1 MSDKEKLSG
10 LDQFSALVRH
20 SSKSSRGGDAAPIGR
35 CVRNDVVTDAL
46 IERVEAMDRAGE
58 RLVGLGADL
67 PGEAAI
73 ARVERN
79 RAARLRFA
87 ATEADRA
94 ERLKG
99 EPVEHRPRGEI
110 GPTAATRARLKPD
123 VLRRLFHNGH
133 LDQFQ
138 LLAAGM
144 IRDVFEAVV
153 KDMLPRAARIGLG
166 VARRTA
172 FVPSI
177 ERLPAKLAR
186 QYVHV
191 YRPWAVRFGAPTWR
205 LDGREAALLMS
216 PLAIVIEV
224 VVDNRTVDEVVAGL
238 GVPRA
243 CGRAVV
249 LDVLAVAL
257 EAYAELAAVVV
268 EAEEAGRIETL
279 DAAARVW
286 A

>member
-1 MSDKEKLSG
+1 VSDKEKLSG

-46 IERVEAMDRAGE
+46 IERIEAMDRAGE
-58 RLVGLGADL
+58 RLVGLGAAM

-123 VLRRLFHNGH
+123 VLRRLEQRGH
-133 LDQFQ
+133 IDMDQV
-138 LLAAGM
+138 LAAYE
-144 IRDVFEAVV
+144 IRAIFEALVR
-153 KDMLPRAARIGLG
+153 DLMPRAGQIRLG
-166 VARRTA
+166 VAHRRA

-177 ERLPAKLAR
+177 ERLPAAMAAR
-186 QYVHV
+186 YEGA
-191 YRPWAVRFGAPTWR
+191 YKPWAMSFGDRWWRVRA
-205 LDGREAALLMS
+205 DGRRVDLRCSVVE
-216 PLAIVIEV
+216 IVLDI
-224 VVDNRTVDEVVAGL
+224 VVDNRTVDEVAAGL
-238 GVPRA
+238 GLRM
-243 CGRAVV
+243 C
-249 LDVLAVAL
+249 
-257 EAYAELAAVVV
+257 
-268 EAEEAGRIETL
+268 
-279 DAAARVW
+279 AARQIVIGIL
-286 A
+286 AEALDDYACRAGNLRANAA

>member
-1 MSDKEKLSG
+1 MSEKEKVSG
-10 LDQFSALVRH
+10 LDQFSALVRR
-20 SSKSSRGGDAAPIGR
+20 SSKSSSGGDAAPIGR

-46 IERVEAMDRAGE
+46 IERIEAMHAAGE

-79 RAARLRFA
+79 RAARLRFS

-99 EPVEHRPRGEI
+99 EPVEHRPRGEV

-166 VARRTA
+166 IARRTA

-186 QYVHV
+186 QYVHA
-191 YRPWAVRFGAPTWR
+191 YRPWAARFGGSHWE
-205 LDGREAALLMS
+205 LDGEVVTLLTS
-216 PLAIVIEV
+216 PLAIVIDV
-224 VVDNRTVDEVVAGL
+224 VVDNRTVEEVVAGL
-238 GVPRA
+238 GVSRA
-243 CGRAVV
+243 RGRAVV
-249 LDVLAVAL
+249 LDVLAVTL
-257 EAYAELAAVVV
+257 EAYADLAAVIV
-268 EAEEAGRIETL
+268 EAEETGRIETL
-279 DAAARVW
+279 DAAARVS